1 MYLIVR
7 EVGSQVQKINDSK
20 RLLTN
25 KVSLLRDNLNIW
37 NFSLF
42 LFPTVVYSIV
52 FSLNTDCQGSEVLTS
67 DLLSG
72 L

>member
-7 EVGSQVQKINDSK
+7 EVGSQVQKINNSK
-20 RLLTN
+20 RLLNN

-42 LFPTVVYSIV
+42 LFPTVVYSID
-52 FSLNTDCQGSEVLTS
+52 FSQNTDCQGSEVLTS
-67 DLLSG
+67 
-72 L
+72 